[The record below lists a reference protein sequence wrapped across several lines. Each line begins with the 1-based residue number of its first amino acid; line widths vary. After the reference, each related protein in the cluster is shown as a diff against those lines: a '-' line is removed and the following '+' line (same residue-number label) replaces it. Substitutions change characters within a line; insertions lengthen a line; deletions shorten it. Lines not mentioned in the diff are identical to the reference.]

1 MVAVRRFRSG
11 LVFLILL
18 LFFSFLLISAPFW
31 LSQAT
36 EHPVSRWQSVNTR
49 ARVMSIAFEGHDMWL
64 GLFGGVM
71 RHDLRTEKQFDLYT
85 PANTGGRILSNGIYT
100 IEIDRQGN
108 KWIGTYGGG
117 LYRFDGTTWTNYSP
131 YGSGSTID
139 YRKGWTAY
147 TPGRGLGDLWVYD
160 IAFDRRGRMWVAT
173 WKGVSL
179 FDQDCRHPGQKGRD
193 GAVSPAPCGFTTYSV
208 DEGLV
213 DKWVYTIAIDRQGV
227 MWFGTEGGVTRFD
240 GSQWTSYT
248 HTDGLGLDTG
258 QTVKTPDYTFGNP
271 HHIDPSKQA
280 TASNPNYVVSAAID
294 RQDQKW
300 FGTWGGGISRFDG
313 TSWKTYSTADGLGG
327 NFVFSQAVDHNGI
340 LWAGTDGGVSW
351 FDGARWRTYT
361 TRDGLMDDFVYS
373 IAVDDDGNK
382 WFGTR
387 VGVSRF
393 SDPDPSLW
401 RSLLR
406 WWNRS

>member
-1 MVAVRRFRSG
+1 MAMRRFPSG
-11 LVFLILL
+11 PVIFLLL
-18 LFFSFLLISAPFW
+18 LFLLVSAPFW
-31 LSQAT
+31 LSQAAEPPAT
-36 EHPVSRWQSVNTR
+36 RWHNVNTR
-49 ARVMSIAFEGHDMWL
+49 ARVMSIAFEGHDLWL

-100 IEIDRQGN
+100 IEVDRQGN

-139 YRKGWTAY
+139 YRKGWAAY
-147 TPGRGLGDLWVYD
+147 TQGRGLGDLWVYD

-173 WKGVSL
+173 WKGVSR
-179 FDQDCRHPGQKGRD
+179 FD
-193 GAVSPAPCGFTTYSV
+193 GAGFTTYAV
-208 DEGLV
+208 DAGLV
-213 DKWVYTIAIDRQGV
+213 DKWVYAIAIDRQNV
-227 MWFGTEGGVTRFD
+227 LWFGTEGGVSRFD
-240 GSQWTSYT
+240 GTTWTSYT
-248 HTDGLGLDTG
+248 HADGLGLDTG
-258 QTVKTPDYTFGNP
+258 EVVKDPSYAFGNP
-271 HHIDPSKQA
+271 HHLDPSKQA
-280 TASNPNYVVSAAID
+280 AATNPNYVVSAAID
-294 RQDQKW
+294 RNDHKW
-300 FGTWGGGISRFDG
+300 FGTYGGGVSRFNG
-313 TSWKTYSTADGLGG
+313 RTWTTYSKADGLGG
-327 NFVFSQAVDHNGI
+327 NFVFALAVDHNGL

-351 FDGARWRTYT
+351 FDGTRWRTYT
-361 TRDGLMDDFVYS
+361 TRDGLMDNFVYS

-393 SDPDPSLW
+393 ADPDPSPW